1 MNINSKEFTEV
12 FDFLSS
18 YLQGVDRKEVECIS
32 DSIFITRYKED
43 DLIVQEGSLASTVYA
58 VRDGLVKVGKYAI
71 SDKRRVLRF
80 LTSGGWF
87 GLESLFMEKQESNI
101 QYARAVTDAELI
113 LVERGAFRELLKS
126 QPDSLFSLCNWLS
139 REVATLELK
148 LTRDFAEG
156 AKQNLCFLLVAL
168 AERFGED
175 VESGT
180 LVNLKLPNH
189 TLANL
194 LGITTETLRRLIKKM
209 SDDEIIRSD
218 GTRITIKDK
227 ESLKQTAN
235 INDFYLD
242 LLKDTF

>member
-1 MNINSKEFTEV
+1 MNTNSEEFSDV
-12 FDFLSS
+12 IDFLLD
-18 YLQGVDRKEVECIS
+18 YLEGIDREKVEGIA

-43 DLIVQEGSLASTVYA
+43 DLIVQEGSLASTVYS

-80 LTSGGWF
+80 LTGGGWF
-87 GLESLFMEKQESNI
+87 GLESLFMEGQESNI

-113 LVERGAFRELLKS
+113 LIERGAFRGLLKS

-168 AERFGED
+168 AERFGEE

-194 LGITTETLRRLIKKM
+194 LGISTETLRRLIKRM
-209 SDDEIIRSD
+209 SDNQVIESD
-218 GTRITIKDK
+218 GTKITIKDK

-235 INDFYLD
+235 INDFYLE